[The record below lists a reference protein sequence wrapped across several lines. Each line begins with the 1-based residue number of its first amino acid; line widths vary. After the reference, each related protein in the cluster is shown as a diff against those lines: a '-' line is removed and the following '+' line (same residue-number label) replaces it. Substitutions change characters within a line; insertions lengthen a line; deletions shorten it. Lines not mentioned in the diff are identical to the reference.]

1 MSHLAFSKIHAG
13 LTEALAIARAEPVPT
28 YGLTREELIRAL
40 RVTAE
45 TVDGW
50 LTGSKRRPPYFDAAL
65 RAARA
70 GLHPIAKPLIR
81 KYAKELGVP
90 EAQMK
95 YWLTTGQVPVPAR
108 MAVAWI
114 IHTRVTGRT

>member
-1 MSHLAFSKIHAG
+1 MLAVASID
-13 LTEALAIARAEPVPT
+13 RVQT
-28 YGLTREELIRAL
+28 YGLTREELIRNL

-50 LTGSKRRPPYFDAAL
+50 LSGARRRPPYFDAAV

-70 GLHPIAKPLIR
+70 GLHPIAKPLVR
-81 KYAKELGVP
+81 KYAKELGIP

-95 YWLTTGQVPVPAR
+95 YWLSADQVPVPAR

-114 IHTRVTGRT
+114 IHSKVTGRS